1 MLPVAADCTGRECFS
16 YLHSGNYCLSGWAGF
31 GFGLSCNS
39 AAYQKGL
46 ADLRIFTQLLFLWAT
61 AGSII
66 IGLQVYLK
74 NRQARLNRAFSLVC
88 LGMTYWSFVLA
99 QIYSSPGMTE
109 AEFWLKSAFLW
120 PLVPSITL
128 YFVLIYT
135 GYDRYPGKKLSALL
149 VYLPA
154 IAFIGYVQLRGGYA
168 IDENLRYF
176 GWTYKLISPAI
187 GTVGASLVMGMNAL
201 GVVCIYHFYT
211 RQREKYKKRQSLLM
225 LLGISTPLLVEI
237 ISHGLFP
244 GLGLELPELTPIG
257 FVIGTVGFMGYAIWR
272 YGVYDVSAREVA
284 ERKNAESAL
293 NMRDAE
299 FRALVEHSS
308 DLIVRFDTRQRLT
321 FCNSAFLERYNL
333 TWHNVSGKTC
343 AGAGLPAKLARTWSE
358 SLLEV
363 MNTGVEKSID
373 LREKSSDGYDYFNV
387 RFTPE
392 LDENG
397 SVASVLTVARDIS
410 EHIRTEIALRQTE
423 NRYHLIFNQSV
434 DVLVHLGGSAII
446 LDLNQRALDLTGL
459 RREELV
465 GKRISS
471 LSGLF
476 TKTSLARMVKAF
488 SIRKM
493 GMEVKP
499 YEVEAK
505 TPDGRRLF
513 FEITG
518 TPLIDDNGKN
528 IGEISV
534 MRDITAS
541 KKDQEQAIEKSRA
554 LSVRNQEL
562 TGLVEISTVLG
573 HTLDIEELLERTLEK
588 LTGMSVLGIKPE
600 GGIFLL
606 EGDRLRLAAAKN
618 VSETFRQQHLD
629 LRIGQCLCGLVAQEG
644 EMVICT
650 NNVNDDRHTIHHDG
664 MQPHGDIIL
673 PLKAFDRIA
682 GVMFLHTE
690 PNIELGER
698 KLELLRS
705 IGSQLGMA
713 INNAMLFEE
722 AREQSLHDPLTGL
735 ANRSLM
741 DVELDKSLARCR
753 RSGEPLS
760 LLMLDL
766 DFFKRFN
773 DTYGHGAGDDLLVAL
788 ARILEQEIR
797 EVDLIVRYG
806 GEEFLVIMPDTASE
820 VAVTTADRIRKVV
833 ESTVFPAGDGRQA
846 NITVSIGVATS
857 VDGSESQAI
866 LMVRADTALYLA
878 KERGRNRVEQWV
890 ESHV

>member
-1 MLPVAADCTGRECFS
+1 
-16 YLHSGNYCLSGWAGF
+16 
-31 GFGLSCNS
+31 
-39 AAYQKGL
+39 
-46 ADLRIFTQLLFLWAT
+46 
-61 AGSII
+61 
-66 IGLQVYLK
+66 
-74 NRQARLNRAFSLVC
+74 
-88 LGMTYWSFVLA
+88 
-99 QIYSSPGMTE
+99 
-109 AEFWLKSAFLW
+109 
-120 PLVPSITL
+120 
-128 YFVLIYT
+128 
-135 GYDRYPGKKLSALL
+135 
-149 VYLPA
+149 
-154 IAFIGYVQLRGGYA
+154 
-168 IDENLRYF
+168 
-176 GWTYKLISPAI
+176 
-187 GTVGASLVMGMNAL
+187 
-201 GVVCIYHFYT
+201 
-211 RQREKYKKRQSLLM
+211 
-225 LLGISTPLLVEI
+225 
-237 ISHGLFP
+237 
-244 GLGLELPELTPIG
+244 
-257 FVIGTVGFMGYAIWR
+257 
-272 YGVYDVSAREVA
+272 
-284 ERKNAESAL
+284 ESAL
-293 NMRDAE
+293 NMRDEE

-343 AGAGLPAKLARTWSE
+343 AGSGLPEKLARTWSD

-363 MNTGVEKSID
+363 MKTGAEKSID

-410 EHIRTEIALRQTE
+410 EYIRTETALRQTE

-434 DVLVHLGGSAII
+434 DVLIHLGGNVRI
-446 LDLNQRALDLTGL
+446 LDLNQRALDITGL
-459 RREELV
+459 RREEII

-493 GMEVKP
+493 GIEVKP

-505 TPDGRRLF
+505 TSDGRRLF

-518 TPLIDDNGKN
+518 TPLIDDTGKN
-528 IGEISV
+528 IGEIAV
-534 MRDITAS
+534 MRDITVS
-541 KKDQEQAIEKSRA
+541 KKDHEQVIEKSRA

-562 TGLVEISTVLG
+562 TGLVEISTVIG
-573 HTLDIEELLERTLEK
+573 DTLDIEELLERTLEK
-588 LTGMSVLGIKPE
+588 LTGMSILGIKPE

-629 LRIGQCLCGLVAQEG
+629 LRIGQCLCGLAASEG
-644 EMVICT
+644 EIVICT
-650 NNVNDDRHTIHHDG
+650 NNVKDARHTIAHDG
-664 MQPHGDIIL
+664 MKPHGDIIL
-673 PLKAFDRIA
+673 PLKAFDRIG
-682 GVMFLHTE
+682 GVMFLYTE
-690 PNIELGER
+690 SNIELGER

-713 INNAMLFEE
+713 INNALLFEE

-741 DVELDKSLARCR
+741 HVELDKSLARCR
-753 RSGEPLS
+753 RSDEPLS

-788 ARILEQEIR
+788 ARILEHEIR

-806 GEEFLVIMPDTASE
+806 GEEFLVIMPDTSGD
-820 VAVTTADRIRKVV
+820 VAVMTADRIRQLV
-833 ESTVFPAGDGRQA
+833 ESTVFPAGNDRKA
-846 NITVSIGVATS
+846 HITISIGAATS
-857 VDGSESQAI
+857 RDGSESKEI

-890 ESHV
+890 ESHA